1 MKLMV
6 RVRPGVELTCAI
18 FCPSR
23 ELIRLDLPTFDRPRK
38 ANSGGP
44 SGGKNLGSAAEVRNL
59 ADIGFMLQNRLFG
72 FAAGAFDLT
81 DKNGVPIDPHF
92 IPLEQLAPGKF
103 LSSPSLWLGLIV
115 AAIFFVAAVRMRRY
129 REPL

>member
-23 ELIRLDLPTFDRPRK
+23 ELIRLDLPTFDRTRK

-59 ADIGFMLQNRLFG
+59 AIGGGIWLTTSLATARNPPQVIADKQISPRRRGNTEKNR
-72 FAAGAFDLT
+72 
-81 DKNGVPIDPHF
+81 
-92 IPLEQLAPGKF
+92 
-103 LSSPSLWLGLIV
+103 
-115 AAIFFVAAVRMRRY
+115 
-129 REPL
+129 